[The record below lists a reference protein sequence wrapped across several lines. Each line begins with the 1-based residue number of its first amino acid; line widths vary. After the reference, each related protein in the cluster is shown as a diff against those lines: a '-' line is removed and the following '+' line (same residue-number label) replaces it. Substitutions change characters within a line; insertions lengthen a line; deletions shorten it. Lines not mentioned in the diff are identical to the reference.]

1 MEEYWIDEFSAHLRE
16 LQKAVY
22 EFSQGGRY
30 ADDQKME
37 DEKKAIFAMID
48 ALMLEYCP
56 DEMSPDQIAEWE
68 CCQKVAPGLAH
79 PVE

>member
-1 MEEYWIDEFSAHLRE
+1 MKEYWIDEFSGHLRE

-22 EFSQGGRY
+22 EFAQGGRY
-30 ADDQKME
+30 AQE
-37 DEKKAIFAMID
+37 DKVQTEEKAIFAMID
-48 ALMLEYCP
+48 GLMLEYCP

-68 CCQKVAPGLAH
+68 RCQKVAPDLAR